1 MKIYLI
7 NKNVYIE
14 NFVYIVFFY
23 VLDFSNILYYITNF
37 ILYIYTVI

>member
-23 VLDFSNILYYITNF
+23 VLDFSNILYNKFYIM
-37 ILYIYTVI
+37 YIYTVI